1 MATPAN
7 PRPPPC
13 ATTGNSDQVLKKK
26 TSWWDSDL
34 ALSSGESF
42 AGARA
47 ATAAAKAVDTAVY
60 IDEWLQT
67 QDARDKMGKLSTLK
81 GLLYSLLA
89 TVDSVLGAKNISWAP
104 AWGTLLGCVRHGTII
119 PWGDDIDI
127 LVLEQD
133 LPQVLHACN
142 AAGLS
147 TREVFFGV
155 RIFPKPGAM
164 HFIDVFACHS
174 ATAADLKASSRG
186 QHGLYYSKLSQGDMI
201 LGSDAREVFKWHI
214 SQSDWGPD
222 GLRHGTISLRQPNTE
237 AKAEASGDFLTCLG
251 FRDTGSLENL
261 PPALLCSSFMNP
273 HGHLDQL
280 YGPDW
285 VTVGKI
291 APTDREFCVDFTASQ
306 ETVVKFRA
314 DQLAVSKS
322 KYAQVYEEAKG
333 KTYDD
338 SHTFLKTMDL
348 SEGLHRCD
356 EEGDNQGIQENGAAK
371 SVFDKI
377 YDGLFG

>member
-1 MATPAN
+1 M
-7 PRPPPC
+7 
-13 ATTGNSDQVLKKK
+13 
-26 TSWWDSDL
+26 

-67 QDARDKMGKLSTLK
+67 QDARDKIGKLSTLK

-201 LGSDAREVFKWHI
+201 LGSDAREVFKCTFHNLI
-214 SQSDWGPD
+214 GVQMAFVMGQSHYANQTRRQK
-222 GLRHGTISLRQPNTE
+222 LKRRGTS
-237 AKAEASGDFLTCLG
+237 
-251 FRDTGSLENL
+251 
-261 PPALLCSSFMNP
+261 
-273 HGHLDQL
+273 
-280 YGPDW
+280 
-285 VTVGKI
+285 
-291 APTDREFCVDFTASQ
+291 
-306 ETVVKFRA
+306 
-314 DQLAVSKS
+314 
-322 KYAQVYEEAKG
+322 
-333 KTYDD
+333 
-338 SHTFLKTMDL
+338 
-348 SEGLHRCD
+348 
-356 EEGDNQGIQENGAAK
+356 
-371 SVFDKI
+371 
-377 YDGLFG
+377 